1 MAPRIAETAAL
12 DVLQRVGVA
21 APPIDVGLVAE
32 HLRLVVRFDALPDD
46 VSGMLLR
53 RNNLAL
59 VAVNAAHSEHRQ
71 RFTIAHEIGHF
82 MLHKGVYIDKA
93 TRINERISGARS
105 RSAMGLD
112 TDEVQAN
119 AFAAELLM
127 PNGML
132 VREFTVRLR
141 TGSRGVS
148 AIVASLAERFD
159 VSTQAMEIRLKVIG
173 ALAPY

>member
-1 MAPRIAETAAL
+1 
-12 DVLQRVGVA
+12 
-21 APPIDVGLVAE
+21 
-32 HLRLVVRFDALPDD
+32 
-46 VSGMLLR
+46 
-53 RNNLAL
+53 
-59 VAVNAAHSEHRQ
+59 
-71 RFTIAHEIGHF
+71 
-82 MLHKGVYIDKA
+82 
-93 TRINERISGARS
+93 
-105 RSAMGLD
+105 MGLD